1 MAFFAVISIYD
12 TIIAKKYYIMRIL
25 NKFANQYETK
35 IYEEKLN
42 EYNKLMK

>member
-1 MAFFAVISIYD
+1 MAIFAVISIYD
-12 TIIAKKYYIMRIL
+12 TVIAKKYYITRIL